1 MGSTAVAPSFSAVLV
16 SVAVG
21 ARVLGAD
28 VVTGDLGEGLRL
40 VQAGARDEVLHVAE
54 VGGRV
59 QVGVRGLRGRETLQ
73 TKIVPVQRAET

>member
-1 MGSTAVAPSFSAVLV
+1 MRSSAVSPNFCAALV

-21 ARVLGAD
+21 TRVLGAD

-40 VQAGARDEVLHVAE
+40 VQAGARDEVLHVAV

-59 QVGVRGLRGRETLQ
+59 QVGVRGLRSRETLQ
-73 TKIVPVQRAET
+73 TK